1 MNKLP
6 STAEI
11 YEWLKLQN
19 FQTEHGEQEYMM
31 YFDVDMPDILNRY
44 VKWINEPLVE
54 FVKPRA
60 MKFINKVRSGNARSV
75 ETYQDMLDIVKYI
88 EEIYEN
94 NEIK

>member
-6 STAEI
+6 SRPEI

-19 FQTEHGEQEYMM
+19 FQTEDGCQEYSM
-31 YFDVDMPDILNRY
+31 YYDVDMPTILNKY
-44 VKWINEPLVE
+44 VKWINEPLVS

-75 ETYQDMLDIVKYI
+75 ETYQDMLDIVKFI
-88 EEIYEN
+88 EENYEN